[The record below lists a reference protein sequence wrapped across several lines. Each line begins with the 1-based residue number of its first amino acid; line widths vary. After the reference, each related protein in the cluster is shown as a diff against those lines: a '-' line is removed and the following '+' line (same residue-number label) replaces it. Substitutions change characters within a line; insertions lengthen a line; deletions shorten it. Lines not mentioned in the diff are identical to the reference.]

1 MRGGNGL
8 SAAPTLD
15 QRLALRVPPAA
26 HLLDRRSLGGRDF
39 RPAVLRRGA
48 LRLRRFLA
56 RGTERGGLAS
66 PIEDLPLASSRQ
78 PAELAVEDHLH
89 DLASAIDVHL
99 DDQPLAELRMAKPL
113 ADLIAHLS
121 QLHVGCLSSWRK

>member
-8 SAAPTLD
+8 RPAPALD

-26 HLLDRRSLGGRDF
+26 HLLDRRSLGGRDY
-39 RPAVLRRGA
+39 RPTVVRRAV
-48 LRLRRFLA
+48 RLRTFLA
-56 RGTERGGLAS
+56 RRTERGGLAS
-66 PIEDLPLASSRQ
+66 LIEDLPLAGGRQ

-89 DLASAIDVHL
+89 DLAPAIDVHL
-99 DDQPLAELRMAKPL
+99 DDQPFPELRMAKTL

-121 QLHVGCLSSWRK
+121 QLHVGCLNSWRR